1 MQNTL
6 RNWNNETRSN
16 DALSQLQET
25 SFFSNQD
32 WCPLCQGI
40 VFVKKYYN
48 IYWTIQYILIYET
61 LWFGFVPPTSKKYT
75 LYLINHC
82 TYNINNTNNNQCN
95 LWQPMPGRLC
105 DPFSSSTPLA
115 PPSST
120 EWWNGPPSQ
129 TEWNNRENQHLQ
141 AERGHKPWM
150 SIKKARDV
158 VGYNV
163 KNIFV
168 NIIRIII
175 ISYILYIL
183 DKLGHSLVFVRI
195 LLHKLLLP
203 VKTRIMQKS
212 QTPLARGIPCS
223 NHWESRFLNAASR
236 SSKTPW
242 PLCVWTTVDPSRHTV
257 VKHWRTWLKILSN
270 SNKV

>member
-1 MQNTL
+1 M
-6 RNWNNETRSN
+6 
-16 DALSQLQET
+16 
-25 SFFSNQD
+25 
-32 WCPLCQGI
+32 
-40 VFVKKYYN
+40 
-48 IYWTIQYILIYET
+48 QYILMYET
-61 LWFGFVPPTSKKYT
+61 MWFGFVPPTCKQYKP
-75 LYLINHC
+75 YLINHC
-82 TYNINNTNNNQCN
+82 KSTTSTTPTTISATYGK
-95 LWQPMPGRLC
+95 PMPGRLC

-203 VKTRIMQKS
+203 VKTRI
-212 QTPLARGIPCS
+212 
-223 NHWESRFLNAASR
+223 NA
-236 SSKTPW
+236 
-242 PLCVWTTVDPSRHTV
+242 
-257 VKHWRTWLKILSN
+257 KISN
-270 SNKV
+270 SIGARNPLQQSLRIALLERSK

>member
-1 MQNTL
+1 
-6 RNWNNETRSN
+6 
-16 DALSQLQET
+16 
-25 SFFSNQD
+25 
-32 WCPLCQGI
+32 
-40 VFVKKYYN
+40 
-48 IYWTIQYILIYET
+48 
-61 LWFGFVPPTSKKYT
+61 
-75 LYLINHC
+75 
-82 TYNINNTNNNQCN
+82 
-95 LWQPMPGRLC
+95 
-105 DPFSSSTPLA
+105 
-115 PPSST
+115 
-120 EWWNGPPSQ
+120 
-129 TEWNNRENQHLQ
+129 
-141 AERGHKPWM
+141 M

-223 NHWESRFLNAASR
+223 NH
-236 SSKTPW
+236 
-242 PLCVWTTVDPSRHTV
+242 
-257 VKHWRTWLKILSN
+257 
-270 SNKV
+270 